1 MVGSGIVHGS
11 YAFRQGRAA
20 GSAAAGGLGGGRR
33 IVVLAERIGDDL
45 AEPLV
50 LAEQVDERGAEA
62 GQTHIPGFG
71 HVGIGVS
78 LVAPEPRATA
88 IVTSVGHALYDALRV
103 KL

>member
-1 MVGSGIVHGS
+1 MVGSGIVHRS

-20 GSAAAGGLGGGRR
+20 GSAAALGSGRRRR
-33 IVVLAERIGDDL
+33 IVVLAERIGDDV

-50 LAEQVDERGAEA
+50 VAEQVDERGAEA
-62 GQTHIPGFG
+62 GQTQLLGFG
-71 HVGIGVS
+71 HVGLGVC